1 MPERLP
7 LDTSDHILWL
17 LKRAFHGGHRAV
29 NDAIH
34 SFGVTP
40 TQIGVLNRLAQ
51 EPGLSGAEL
60 ARRLLVT
67 PQASQLALTGLE
79 ERGLVDR
86 RADPDH
92 GRIVRAYLTREG
104 RRIYKRCI
112 DLSLEAEME
121 FLSVLSDE
129 EISGLRDLL
138 ERLAKRGAPG
148 GPAVEE
154 LM

>member
-1 MPERLP
+1 MAERP
-7 LDTSDHILWL
+7 APDTAGHIMWL
-17 LKRAFHGGHRAV
+17 LKRAFHSGHRAV

-67 PQASQLALTGLE
+67 PQASQLALTSLDQ
-79 ERGLVDR
+79 RGLLER

-92 GRIVRAYLTREG
+92 GRIVRAYLTTEG
-104 RRIYKRCI
+104 RRIFNRCI
-112 DLSLEAEME
+112 DLSIEAERE
-121 FLSVLSDE
+121 FLSVLSDQ
-129 EISGLRDLL
+129 EIVVLGDLL
-138 ERLAKRGAPG
+138 DRLAKRATPG
-148 GPAVEE
+148 NPAVGKPA
-154 LM
+154 